1 MIRSTNRRHGNNMT
15 SDRFKN
21 GSKKINELM
30 AGADQNVLKG
40 LGKTAPDLANYVL
53 EFVFGDLYSR
63 SGLDIKIKQI
73 LTITIL
79 ATLGNAKPQLAF
91 HIKCGLNLGITREE
105 IIDIMT
111 HLSGY
116 AGFPAALNGVNTAKE
131 VFSELDQAAN
141 E

>member
-1 MIRSTNRRHGNNMT
+1 MKN
-15 SDRFKN
+15 DRFER
-21 GSKKINELM
+21 GSAKIQELNKK
-30 AGADQNVLKG
+30 ADQGLIDG

-63 SGLDIKIKQI
+63 EGLDTKTKQM

-91 HIKCGLNLGITREE
+91 HIKGGLNLGITRQE

-111 HLSGY
+111 HISGY
-116 AGFPAALNGVNTAKE
+116 AGFPAAINGVNTAKE
-131 VFSELDQAAN
+131 VFAELDN
-141 E
+141 SI

>member
-1 MIRSTNRRHGNNMT
+1 MNERLER
-15 SDRFKN
+15 

-40 LGKTAPDLANYVL
+40 LGRTAPDLANYVL

-63 SGLDIKIKQI
+63 SGLDLKTKQM

-79 ATLGNAKPQLAF
+79 ATLANAKPQLAY
-91 HIKCGLNLGITREE
+91 HIKCGLNIGLTRTE

-111 HLSGY
+111 HIAGY
-116 AGFPAALNGVNTAKE
+116 AGFPAALNGVATAKE
-131 VFSELDQAAN
+131 VFAELDQPNAATIK
-141 E
+141 

>member
-1 MIRSTNRRHGNNMT
+1 MSERLQR
-15 SDRFKN
+15 
-21 GSKKINELM
+21 GSEKINELM

-63 SGLDIKIKQI
+63 SGLDLKTKQM

-91 HIKCGLNLGITREE
+91 HIKCGLNVGITRQE

-111 HLSGY
+111 HVAGY

-131 VFSELDQAAN
+131 VFAELDQK
-141 E
+141 EQG